1 MNSTA
6 YPNSGTPFIPVYMV
20 QPVQSN
26 NAEQSGASKP
36 LTSGDGPQQGNPAVV
51 QMAYQSGAQPVL
63 IPVAYPPQTYG
74 PVNPM
79 PDE

>member
-1 MNSTA
+1 MSSTA
-6 YPNSGTPFIPVYMV
+6 KASYNMPTAPIYVV

-26 NAEQSGASKP
+26 SAAGQSGVSQP
-36 LTSGDGPQQGNPAVV
+36 LISENGAQQTAMY
-51 QMAYQSGAQPVL
+51 QMAYQSGGQPVL

-74 PVNPM
+74 PMNPM